1 MGEAIGG
8 ILAMAVGVAISPF
21 PIIAIVLMLGTPR
34 ARVNGPGFALGWLLG
49 LSVVGAVVL
58 ALASGRS
65 QEESDQAKWVSVLL
79 LLLGSL
85 FVLLAVRTWRRRP
98 RGGREAEIPKWIQA
112 VDRFT
117 AAKSLAAGVILSALN
132 PKNLAL
138 TVAAAAAIAAAGLS
152 TGGELGTLAVFI
164 LLGSLSILT
173 PLAIY
178 FAMGERAV
186 TILGGLKN
194 WMAAHNAA
202 IMTVLLL
209 VLGAKLTGDAIRGFA
224 S

>member
-1 MGEAIGG
+1 M
-8 ILAMAVGVAISPF
+8 
-21 PIIAIVLMLGTPR
+21 
-34 ARVNGPGFALGWLLG
+34 
-49 LSVVGAVVL
+49 
-58 ALASGRS
+58 
-65 QEESDQAKWVSVLL
+65 
-79 LLLGSL
+79 
-85 FVLLAVRTWRRRP
+85 
-98 RGGREAEIPKWIQA
+98 
-112 VDRFT
+112 
-117 AAKSLAAGVILSALN
+117 ILSALN

-164 LLGSLSILT
+164 LLASLSILT